1 MRTISAD
8 IVIEAT
14 ADRVWE
20 TLADFPRY
28 VEWNPFIREAAGR
41 AAPGGRITVRIFRDE
56 RKASTFKPRIV
67 AAAPGR
73 ELRWLGHVLVPGVFD
88 GEHSFELTPVEGGTR
103 VVQSE
108 RFSGVLVPF
117 MGKVIEDTVDRFHA
131 LNRALKRRV
140 EAEVVL
146 RA

>member
-28 VEWNPFIREAAGR
+28 VEWNPFIREAVGR
-41 AAPGGRITVRIFRDE
+41 AVPGERITVRIFRDE
-56 RKASTFKPRIV
+56 QKANTFRPRIV
-67 AAAPGR
+67 VAAPGR
-73 ELRWLGHVLVPGVFD
+73 ELRWLGHLLVPGVFD
-88 GEHSFELTPVEGGTR
+88 GEHSFELTPVDGGTR

-108 RFSGVLVPF
+108 RFSGALVPL
-117 MGKVIEDTVDRFHA
+117 MGKVIEDTVDRFRA

-140 EAEVVL
+140 EAEAVL
-146 RA
+146 HA

>member
-14 ADRVWE
+14 TDRVWE
-20 TLADFPRY
+20 TLADFSRY

-41 AAPGGRITVRIFRDE
+41 AAPGERIRVHVFRDE
-56 RKASTFKPRIV
+56 QKANAFRPRIV
-67 AAAPGR
+67 VAAPGR

-103 VVQSE
+103 LVQSE

-117 MGKVIEDTVDRFHA
+117 MGKLIEDTVERFHA
-131 LNRALKRRV
+131 LNRALKQRV
-140 EAEVVL
+140 EAEAVL

>member
-20 TLADFPRY
+20 TLADFSRY

-41 AAPGGRITVRIFRDE
+41 AAPGERIRVHVFRDE
-56 RKASTFKPRIV
+56 QTANTFRPRIV
-67 AAAPGR
+67 VAAPGR

-88 GEHSFELTPVEGGTR
+88 GEHSFELTPVDGGTR

-108 RFSGVLVPF
+108 RFSGVLVPL
-117 MGKVIEDTVDRFHA
+117 MGKLIEDTVERFHA
-131 LNRALKRRV
+131 LNRALKQRV
-140 EAEVVL
+140 EAEAVL